1 MLEQRLS
8 ALFGELLRVGTR
20 VAVPAAALFL
30 VIAAFGYMSAG
41 SSLRNREGG
50 RSAMYGVIVALV
62 IILLAL
68 PIAQFVARAAGL

>member
-8 ALFGELLRVGTR
+8 ALLGELLRVGVR

-30 VIAAFGYMSAG
+30 AIAAFGYMFGG
-41 SSLRNREGG
+41 SSLRSREAG

-68 PIAQFVARAAGL
+68 PIAQFVARAAGW